1 MPSGLNLR
9 QKDISVGNGINIEYS
24 TTGSGITLSI
34 PPMEDRLLPTGGK
47 DGDILGYQ
55 EGVEGVDR
63 GNNTDTKLLIQPAT
77 SDGLIVD
84 QAAGNAAPVSIT
96 NSGNVVIED
105 NALVF
110 TGTNSLLIPA
120 NALGMT
126 LGGNNE
132 FTIDIEFQLDSVK
145 SDYATLYGS
154 DGGGDGYQ
162 GALYFTSGGDA
173 IFTMSLG
180 PDTTGWTLGTK
191 HRITIERWND
201 NGTWKTSV
209 YRNGSFLA
217 SSTSGMNTLS
227 DYVFPIGSNNESTG
241 RNFIGKIWAFR
252 ISNKAEHRGVSFT
265 PRELPFLPPA
275 GQPVWTEGIDRSRLL
290 PEDPVNGDIPCYSNE
305 PPVGVNYNDA
315 NTVLLLQGSSDNTAA
330 ASTSE
335 RLNGIVTGEFP
346 VQSDG
351 SLLVTGSSNYI
362 TFNDADTRRV
372 FSGEFTLETYI
383 KTTQFTSSGARH
395 DTNWCV
401 VYRNDTSSV
410 TAYQWLLL
418 SDFYADAGKFGIW
431 PYSQMSGETFPKT
444 LVNAEFQHVAIDV
457 YMVDGV
463 RKFTMY
469 RNGVPYHT
477 GNYWSTTPADWSSGV
492 SAMRLFGEG
501 PDGGDDYLS
510 NASVMSL
517 RVSNVARYKGVSF
530 DPPADG
536 KYLNPPAGYWNKL
549 NKNEIVKT
557 DSIRLLPENPSMG
570 DIACFDATATT
581 GGGNDA
587 NTKALL
593 HFDAEVKDEAAGN
606 AAPLA
611 LSSLNATIDTTVSKF
626 GSGSLKLTSGHVFVP
641 IPDLTAVNCVISCW
655 VYLDSFPSS
664 YSPLFCQDDD
674 TTGSWNL
681 VVDNSGI
688 YMFCRGGT
696 TKATQ
701 PLQAK
706 TWYWAAIVKSGKE
719 LRFYLNGAYIYSLTD
734 SMLKFTN
741 PIIGIGERTNE
752 HGRKFTGNVD
762 EFRIQF
768 LTADELSAWTGL
780 TIPVPVEAYSAVQT
794 IGEWG
799 LINKTS
805 LVNSINGI
813 TPDDTGNVTLDLLTE
828 EQLNKLNS
836 IVLAN
841 DFTFTQS
848 DIVSNMITKNA
859 TTLGVPAGSMV
870 QVLSNTGI
878 VMTERAGILVY
889 WSGNNLIIDFTG
901 YFNTTQT
908 TLTGTWTVKFA
919 GNFVGSGSGGSGT
932 VAAIAYPIV
941 LVKPAY
947 TEAVHLEMVYATQD
961 DYSDAQTLV
970 NTKTTSVDRSLVK
983 AFGGTAWETCP
994 SGGFGSVYDKQP
1006 VKIIVSSKLDATT
1019 IYNIKY
1025 RWISASSDTSVSDWY
1040 GMVYPC
1046 YTEPAI

>member
-1 MPSGLNLR
+1 MKQNL
-9 QKDISVGNGINIEYS
+9 QFPDGKLAVKSINEVYADSNGNITVDHVATADTIGS
-24 TTGSGITLSI
+24 TTATQVADTVNKAHTHDNKTTLDKLADASGKLTYNGSEIGGTVDES
-34 PPMEDRLLPTGGK
+34 RLLPTGGK
-47 DGDILGYQ
+47 NGNILEYQ
-55 EGVEGVDR
+55 EGADR
-63 GNNTDTKLLIQPAT
+63 GNGNDVRLLLQNAMTDSAN
-77 SDGLIVD
+77 
-84 QAAGNAAPVSIT
+84 GNAAPAAVT
-96 NSGNVVIED
+96 TQGVTLTGDNNLLFDGNDSHVTAVLATDEIFAADKEW
-105 NALVF
+105 
-110 TGTNSLLIPA
+110 
-120 NALGMT
+120 
-126 LGGNNE
+126 
-132 FTIDIEFQLDSVK
+132 TIDFWMKPTANSSEWNYILTENRGDWGSHSIGLTWNKSKSVLEQ
-145 SDYATLYGS
+145 DT
-154 DGGGDGYQ
+154 GGYVASVIKAPNWPNNSIACAAGEWHFVAVEKQ
-162 GALYFTSGGDA
+162 KTA
-173 IFTMSLG
+173 
-180 PDTTGWTLGTK
+180 TGWSLNYYLNGAIWLRVAFTADFVPFDASDNPFWFGGKT
-191 HRITIERWND
+191 TDSGRWFKGEVNKLRVTMGARYGGKAFAVPD
-201 NGTWKTSV
+201 RSV
-209 YRNGSFLA
+209 DYEA
-217 SSTSGMNTLS
+217 PSGL
-227 DYVFPIGSNNESTG
+227 
-241 RNFIGKIWAFR
+241 
-252 ISNKAEHRGVSFT
+252 
-265 PRELPFLPPA
+265 
-275 GQPVWTEGIDRSRLL
+275 PVWIDQVI
-290 PEDPVNGDIPCYSNE
+290 PEPVDES
-305 PPVGVNYNDA
+305 
-315 NTVLLLQGSSDNTAA
+315 
-330 ASTSE
+330 
-335 RLNGIVTGEFP
+335 
-346 VQSDG
+346 
-351 SLLVTGSSNYI
+351 
-362 TFNDADTRRV
+362 
-372 FSGEFTLETYI
+372 
-383 KTTQFTSSGARH
+383 
-395 DTNWCV
+395 
-401 VYRNDTSSV
+401 
-410 TAYQWLLL
+410 
-418 SDFYADAGKFGIW
+418 
-431 PYSQMSGETFPKT
+431 
-444 LVNAEFQHVAIDV
+444 
-457 YMVDGV
+457 
-463 RKFTMY
+463 
-469 RNGVPYHT
+469 
-477 GNYWSTTPADWSSGV
+477 
-492 SAMRLFGEG
+492 
-501 PDGGDDYLS
+501 
-510 NASVMSL
+510 
-517 RVSNVARYKGVSF
+517 
-530 DPPADG
+530 
-536 KYLNPPAGYWNKL
+536 
-549 NKNEIVKT
+549 
-557 DSIRLLPENPSMG
+557 RLLPENPANG
-570 DIACFDATATT
+570 DIPCFDATATV

-655 VYLDSFPSS
+655 VYLDSLPSS

-674 TTGSWNL
+674 VAGSWNL
-681 VVDNSGI
+681 AVNNEGI

-696 TKATQ
+696 TKAKQ

-734 SMLKFTN
+734 STLRFTS
-741 PIIGIGERTNE
+741 PIIGIGEQTNE
-752 HGRKFTGNVD
+752 DGRKLTGNID

-828 EQLNKLNS
+828 EQLSKLNS

-947 TEAVHLEMVYATQD
+947 TDAVHLEMVYATQD

-970 NTKTTSVDRSLVK
+970 NTKTTSSDRSLVK

-1046 YTEPAI
+1046 YTVSQ

>member
-55 EGVEGVDR
+55 EGVDR

-84 QAAGNAAPVSIT
+84 QAAGNAAPVDIT

-132 FTIDIEFQLDSVK
+132 FMIDIEFQLDSVK

-154 DGGGDGYQ
+154 DGGSSGSY
-162 GALYFTSGGDA
+162 GALYFTSGGA
-173 IFTMSLG
+173 AQFTMDLG
-180 PDTTGWTLGTK
+180 PSTTGWTLGTK

-227 DYVFPIGSNNESTG
+227 DYVFPIGSNTESTN

-252 ISNKAEHRGVSFT
+252 ISNKAEHHGVSFA
-265 PRELPFLPPA
+265 PQELPFLPPA

-290 PEDPVNGDIPCYSNE
+290 KVPTSADEGKLPVIRADKIPAVYHDTTLAAIVIEGDKVIDKISGKELTKVGSPQIIDGGIHSPTNSDYYMLELEGVEGLPVAVSFDYQGDESSDNSDVIIINGTCSYYNLNGVSFCRTQGGGNNVKIDDEPIGVSAVYRNYVIQVSSDNYESKTPPVAFIAGESKSPTYEGSFPSMSPLSSVKVCGRFGKIRNILIGSAFPYTGNFTPRGDGVEGFGVPEKREPGWNYETLDEAANGRLLPANPVNGDIPC
-305 PPVGVNYNDA
+305 
-315 NTVLLLQGSSDNTAA
+315 
-330 ASTSE
+330 
-335 RLNGIVTGEFP
+335 
-346 VQSDG
+346 
-351 SLLVTGSSNYI
+351 
-362 TFNDADTRRV
+362 
-372 FSGEFTLETYI
+372 
-383 KTTQFTSSGARH
+383 
-395 DTNWCV
+395 
-401 VYRNDTSSV
+401 
-410 TAYQWLLL
+410 
-418 SDFYADAGKFGIW
+418 
-431 PYSQMSGETFPKT
+431 
-444 LVNAEFQHVAIDV
+444 
-457 YMVDGV
+457 
-463 RKFTMY
+463 
-469 RNGVPYHT
+469 
-477 GNYWSTTPADWSSGV
+477 
-492 SAMRLFGEG
+492 
-501 PDGGDDYLS
+501 
-510 NASVMSL
+510 
-517 RVSNVARYKGVSF
+517 
-530 DPPADG
+530 
-536 KYLNPPAGYWNKL
+536 
-549 NKNEIVKT
+549 
-557 DSIRLLPENPSMG
+557 
-570 DIACFDATATT
+570 FDATATI
-581 GGGNDA
+581 GGGNNE
-587 NTKALL
+587 NTKILL
-593 HFDAEVKDEAAGN
+593 HFDTEIKDEAVGN
-606 AAPLA
+606 AAPVTIITKSGTITLVDGGKFGKCA
-611 LSSLNATIDTTVSKF
+611 KFVTGSMTIATNLDELNANNWVVSGWFNPDADKHGVSYPTWLSMDDQNTHGF
-626 GSGSLKLTSGHVFVP
+626 GF
-641 IPDLTAVNCVISCW
+641 
-655 VYLDSFPSS
+655 DSTGRYGESDA
-664 YSPLFCQDDD
+664 PLFYMD
-674 TTGSWNL
+674 TPPTAGEWHWL
-681 VVDNSGI
+681 
-688 YMFCRGGT
+688 
-696 TKATQ
+696 
-701 PLQAK
+701 
-706 TWYWAAIVKSGKE
+706 AIVKYSGG
-719 LRFYLNGAYIYSLTD
+719 LRFYLNGAFLNEIVSSQMANFCSTLA
-734 SMLKFTN
+734 
-741 PIIGIGERTNE
+741 IGGFAGTYAAGSTERTFS
-752 HGRKFTGNVD
+752 GLVD
-762 EFRIQF
+762 EVRLQYIPE
-768 LTADELSAWTGL
+768 DEISKWTG
-780 TIPVPVEAYSAVQT
+780 TSIAVPTEPYTVTQIV
-794 IGEWG
+794 GEWNT
-799 LINKTS
+799 INKTS

-828 EQLNKLNS
+828 EQLSKLNS

-947 TEAVHLEMVYATQD
+947 AEAVHLEMVYATQD

-970 NTKTTSVDRSLVK
+970 NTKTTSADRSLVK

-1046 YTEPAI
+1046 YSVSQ

>member
-1 MPSGLNLR
+1 MKQNLQFPDGKLAVKSINEVYADSNGNVTVDHVATADAIGSTTATQVADTVNKAHTHDNKTTLDKLADASGKLTYNGSEIGGTVDESRLLPANPSDYDLAIYRVFPEEAAPQNLTSATSDPNWEVTWSGAYSDR
-9 QKDISVGNGINIEYS
+9 VGWQAFDSDQPTTWCTYYAAVGDWLCWEYKGTEGSVLLRRYSIAKGSGNGDCPTGWKIQGSNDGSTWVDLDEQTGQSFPDNNAKEYTIPNNSTPYKFHRFYLLSWNTSNMIGTFKAWSWINS
-24 TTGSGITLSI
+24 TEEREVWI
-34 PPMEDRLLPTGGK
+34 PINKSEFVVNEARLLPTGGRN
-47 DGDILGYQ
+47 GNLLEYQ
-55 EGVEGVDR
+55 EGVDL
-63 GNNTDTKLLIQPAT
+63 GNNVNTKLLIQPAT

-84 QAAGNAAPVSIT
+84 QAVGNAAPVDIT

-154 DGGGDGYQ
+154 DGGGSGYQ
-162 GALYFTSGGDA
+162 GALYFTSGGA
-173 IFTMSLG
+173 ARFTMDLG
-180 PDTTGWTLGTK
+180 PSTTGWTLGTK

-241 RNFIGKIWAFR
+241 RNFVGKIWAFK
-252 ISNKAEHRGVSFT
+252 ISNKAEHHGVSFT
-265 PRELPFLPPA
+265 PQELPFLPPA

-290 PEDPVNGDIPCYSNE
+290 PENPANGDIP
-305 PPVGVNYNDA
+305 
-315 NTVLLLQGSSDNTAA
+315 
-330 ASTSE
+330 
-335 RLNGIVTGEFP
+335 
-346 VQSDG
+346 
-351 SLLVTGSSNYI
+351 
-362 TFNDADTRRV
+362 
-372 FSGEFTLETYI
+372 
-383 KTTQFTSSGARH
+383 
-395 DTNWCV
+395 
-401 VYRNDTSSV
+401 
-410 TAYQWLLL
+410 
-418 SDFYADAGKFGIW
+418 
-431 PYSQMSGETFPKT
+431 
-444 LVNAEFQHVAIDV
+444 
-457 YMVDGV
+457 
-463 RKFTMY
+463 
-469 RNGVPYHT
+469 
-477 GNYWSTTPADWSSGV
+477 
-492 SAMRLFGEG
+492 
-501 PDGGDDYLS
+501 
-510 NASVMSL
+510 
-517 RVSNVARYKGVSF
+517 
-530 DPPADG
+530 
-536 KYLNPPAGYWNKL
+536 
-549 NKNEIVKT
+549 
-557 DSIRLLPENPSMG
+557 
-570 DIACFDATATT
+570 CFDATATI
-581 GGGNDA
+581 GGGNNE
-587 NTKALL
+587 NTKILL
-593 HFDAEVKDEAAGN
+593 HFDTEIKDEAAGN
-606 AAPLA
+606 AAPVTIITKSGTITIVDGGKFGKCAKFVTGSMTIATNLDE
-611 LSSLNATIDTTVSKF
+611 LNANNWVVSGWFNPDADKHGVSYPTWLSMDDQNTHGF
-626 GSGSLKLTSGHVFVP
+626 GF
-641 IPDLTAVNCVISCW
+641 
-655 VYLDSFPSS
+655 DSTGRYGESDA
-664 YSPLFCQDDD
+664 PLFYMD
-674 TTGSWNL
+674 TPPTAGEWHWL
-681 VVDNSGI
+681 
-688 YMFCRGGT
+688 
-696 TKATQ
+696 
-701 PLQAK
+701 
-706 TWYWAAIVKSGKE
+706 AIVKYSGG
-719 LRFYLNGAYIYSLTD
+719 LRFYLNGAFLNEIVSSQMANFCSTLA
-734 SMLKFTN
+734 
-741 PIIGIGERTNE
+741 IGGFAGTYAAGSTERTFS
-752 HGRKFTGNVD
+752 GLVD
-762 EFRIQF
+762 EVRLQYIPE
-768 LTADELSAWTGL
+768 DEISKWTG
-780 TIPVPVEAYSAVQT
+780 TSIAVPTEPYTVKQIV
-794 IGEWG
+794 GEWG

-828 EQLNKLNS
+828 EQLSKLNS

-859 TTLGVPAGSMV
+859 ITLGVPAGSMV

-970 NTKTTSVDRSLVK
+970 NTKTTSADRSLVK

-1025 RWISASSDTSVSDWY
+1025 RWISASSDTSISEWY

-1046 YTEPAI
+1046 YSVSQ

>member
-1 MPSGLNLR
+1 MKQNLQFPDGKLAVKSINEVYADSNGNVTVDHVATADAIGSTTATQVADTVNKAHTHDNKTTLDKLADASGKLTYNGSEIGGTVDESRLLPANPSDYDLAIYRVFPEEAAPQNLTSATSDPNWEVTWSGAYSGR
-9 QKDISVGNGINIEYS
+9 VGWQAFDSDQLTTWCTYSAAVGDWLCWEYKGTEGSVLLRRYSIAKGSGNGDCPTGWKIQGSNDGSTWVDLDEQTGQGFPDNNAKEYTIPNNSTPYKFHRFYLLSWNTSNMIGTFKAWSWINS
-24 TTGSGITLSI
+24 TEEREVWI
-34 PPMEDRLLPTGGK
+34 PINKSEFVVNEARLLPTGGRN
-47 DGDILGYQ
+47 GNLLEYQ
-55 EGVEGVDR
+55 EGVDL
-63 GNNTDTKLLIQPAT
+63 GNNVNTKLLIQPAT

-84 QAAGNAAPVSIT
+84 QAVGNAAPVDIT

-154 DGGGDGYQ
+154 DGGGSGYQ
-162 GALYFTSGGDA
+162 GALYFTSGGA
-173 IFTMSLG
+173 AHFTMDLG
-180 PDTTGWTLGTK
+180 PSTTGWTLGTK

-241 RNFIGKIWAFR
+241 RNFVGKIWAFK
-252 ISNKAEHRGVSFT
+252 ISNKAEHHGVSFT
-265 PRELPFLPPA
+265 PQELPFLPPA

-290 PEDPVNGDIPCYSNE
+290 PENPANGDIP
-305 PPVGVNYNDA
+305 
-315 NTVLLLQGSSDNTAA
+315 
-330 ASTSE
+330 
-335 RLNGIVTGEFP
+335 
-346 VQSDG
+346 
-351 SLLVTGSSNYI
+351 
-362 TFNDADTRRV
+362 
-372 FSGEFTLETYI
+372 
-383 KTTQFTSSGARH
+383 
-395 DTNWCV
+395 
-401 VYRNDTSSV
+401 
-410 TAYQWLLL
+410 
-418 SDFYADAGKFGIW
+418 
-431 PYSQMSGETFPKT
+431 
-444 LVNAEFQHVAIDV
+444 
-457 YMVDGV
+457 
-463 RKFTMY
+463 
-469 RNGVPYHT
+469 
-477 GNYWSTTPADWSSGV
+477 
-492 SAMRLFGEG
+492 
-501 PDGGDDYLS
+501 
-510 NASVMSL
+510 
-517 RVSNVARYKGVSF
+517 
-530 DPPADG
+530 
-536 KYLNPPAGYWNKL
+536 
-549 NKNEIVKT
+549 
-557 DSIRLLPENPSMG
+557 
-570 DIACFDATATT
+570 CFDATATI
-581 GGGNDA
+581 GGGNNE
-587 NTKALL
+587 NTKILL
-593 HFDAEVKDEAAGN
+593 HFDTEIKDEAAGN
-606 AAPLA
+606 AAPVTIITKSGTITIVDGGKFGKCAKFVTGSMTIATNLDE
-611 LSSLNATIDTTVSKF
+611 LNANNWVVSGWFNPDADKHGVSYPTWLSMDDQNTHGF
-626 GSGSLKLTSGHVFVP
+626 GF
-641 IPDLTAVNCVISCW
+641 
-655 VYLDSFPSS
+655 DSTGRYGESDA
-664 YSPLFCQDDD
+664 PLFYMD
-674 TTGSWNL
+674 TPPTAGEWHWL
-681 VVDNSGI
+681 
-688 YMFCRGGT
+688 
-696 TKATQ
+696 
-701 PLQAK
+701 
-706 TWYWAAIVKSGKE
+706 AIVKYSGG
-719 LRFYLNGAYIYSLTD
+719 LRFYLNGAFLNEIVSSQMANFCSTLA
-734 SMLKFTN
+734 
-741 PIIGIGERTNE
+741 IGGFAGTYAAGSTERTFS
-752 HGRKFTGNVD
+752 GLVD
-762 EFRIQF
+762 EVRLQYIPE
-768 LTADELSAWTGL
+768 DEISKWTG
-780 TIPVPVEAYSAVQT
+780 TSIAVPTEPYTVTQIV
-794 IGEWG
+794 GEWNT
-799 LINKTS
+799 INKTS

-828 EQLNKLNS
+828 EQLSKLNS

-947 TEAVHLEMVYATQD
+947 TEAIHLEMVYATQD

-970 NTKTTSVDRSLVK
+970 NTKTTSADRSLVK

>member
-55 EGVEGVDR
+55 EGVDR

-132 FTIDIEFQLDSVK
+132 FMIDIEFQLDSVK

-154 DGGGDGYQ
+154 DGGGSGYQ
-162 GALYFTSGGDA
+162 GALYFTSGGA
-173 IFTMSLG
+173 AHFTMSLG
-180 PDTTGWTLGTK
+180 PSTTGWTLGTK

-217 SSTSGMNTLS
+217 SSTSGMNILS

-252 ISNKAEHRGVSFT
+252 ISNKAEHHGVSFA
-265 PRELPFLPPA
+265 PQELPFLPPA

-290 PEDPVNGDIPCYSNE
+290 PENPVNGDIP
-305 PPVGVNYNDA
+305 
-315 NTVLLLQGSSDNTAA
+315 
-330 ASTSE
+330 
-335 RLNGIVTGEFP
+335 
-346 VQSDG
+346 
-351 SLLVTGSSNYI
+351 
-362 TFNDADTRRV
+362 
-372 FSGEFTLETYI
+372 
-383 KTTQFTSSGARH
+383 
-395 DTNWCV
+395 
-401 VYRNDTSSV
+401 
-410 TAYQWLLL
+410 
-418 SDFYADAGKFGIW
+418 
-431 PYSQMSGETFPKT
+431 
-444 LVNAEFQHVAIDV
+444 
-457 YMVDGV
+457 
-463 RKFTMY
+463 
-469 RNGVPYHT
+469 
-477 GNYWSTTPADWSSGV
+477 
-492 SAMRLFGEG
+492 
-501 PDGGDDYLS
+501 
-510 NASVMSL
+510 
-517 RVSNVARYKGVSF
+517 
-530 DPPADG
+530 
-536 KYLNPPAGYWNKL
+536 
-549 NKNEIVKT
+549 
-557 DSIRLLPENPSMG
+557 
-570 DIACFDATATT
+570 CFDATATT
-581 GGGNDA
+581 GGGNDE
-587 NTKALL
+587 NTVALF
-593 HFDAEVKDEAAGN
+593 HFDTEIKDEAAGN
-606 AAPLA
+606 AAPISA
-611 LSSLNATIDTTVSKF
+611 TKIGTATISTNDKKF
-626 GSGSLKLTSGHVFVP
+626 GDGSLYFNSGRLLIPVDSTRMDTDAWVASVWFKTSSTNTVF
-641 IPDLTAVNCVISCW
+641 LLN
-655 VYLDSFPSS
+655 
-664 YSPLFCQDDD
+664 QDDD
-674 TTGSWNL
+674 TTSRWSVNTDGNGLHWHVRGIGLGSNHSFPIAEWNWL
-681 VVDNSGI
+681 AVVKDNQKYLHI
-688 YMFCRGGT
+688 
-696 TKATQ
+696 
-701 PLQAK
+701 
-706 TWYWAAIVKSGKE
+706 
-719 LRFYLNGAYIYSLTD
+719 YLNGAKVDTCTNSINFNMAQLGLGGMVDTSD
-734 SMLKFTN
+734 S
-741 PIIGIGERTNE
+741 RTM
-752 HGRKFTGNVD
+752 TGYVD
-762 EFRIQF
+762 EFRLQF
-768 LTADELSAWTGL
+768 LGSDEVAQWTG
-780 TIPVPVEAYSAVQT
+780 TSIAVPTEPYTVTQIV
-794 IGEWG
+794 GEWNT
-799 LINKTS
+799 INKTS

-828 EQLNKLNS
+828 EQLSKLNS

-947 TEAVHLEMVYATQD
+947 ADAVHLEMVYATQD

-970 NTKTTSVDRSLVK
+970 NTKTTSADRSLVK

-1006 VKIIVSSKLDATT
+1006 VKIIVSSKLGATT

-1046 YTEPAI
+1046 YTEPTI

>member
-1 MPSGLNLR
+1 MKQNL
-9 QKDISVGNGINIEYS
+9 QFPDGKLAVKSINEVYADSNGNVTVDHVATADAIGS
-24 TTGSGITLSI
+24 TTATQVADTVNKAHTHDNKTTLDKLADASGKLTYNGSEIGGTVDES
-34 PPMEDRLLPTGGK
+34 RLLPENPAN
-47 DGDILGYQ
+47 GDIPCFDATATIG
-55 EGVEGVDR
+55 G
-63 GNNTDTKLLIQPAT
+63 GNNENTKILLHFDTEIK
-77 SDGLIVD
+77 DE
-84 QAAGNAAPVSIT
+84 AAGNAAPVTIIT
-96 NSGNVVIED
+96 KSGTIT
-105 NALVF
+105 LV
-110 TGTNSLLIPA
+110 
-120 NALGMT
+120 
-126 LGGNNE
+126 
-132 FTIDIEFQLDSVK
+132 
-145 SDYATLYGS
+145 
-154 DGGGDGYQ
+154 DGGKFGKCAKFVTGSMTIATNLDELN
-162 GALYFTSGGDA
+162 ANNWVVSGWFNPDA
-173 IFTMSLG
+173 
-180 PDTTGWTLGTK
+180 DK
-191 HRITIERWND
+191 H
-201 NGTWKTSV
+201 GVSYPTWLS
-209 YRNGSFLA
+209 
-217 SSTSGMNTLS
+217 MDDQNTHGFGF
-227 DYVFPIGSNNESTG
+227 DSTG
-241 RNFIGKIWAFR
+241 RYGESDAPLFYMDTPPTAGEWHWLAIVKYSGGLRFYLNGAFLNEIVASQMANFCSTLAIGGF
-252 ISNKAEHRGVSFT
+252 
-265 PRELPFLPPA
+265 A
-275 GQPVWTEGIDRSRLL
+275 GTYAAGSTERTFSGLVDEVRLQYI
-290 PEDPVNGDIPCYSNE
+290 PEDEISKWTGTSIAVPTE
-305 PPVGVNYNDA
+305 PYTVKQIVGEW
-315 NTVLLLQGSSDNTAA
+315 NTINT
-330 ASTSE
+330 
-335 RLNGIVTGEFP
+335 
-346 VQSDG
+346 
-351 SLLVTGSSNYI
+351 
-362 TFNDADTRRV
+362 
-372 FSGEFTLETYI
+372 
-383 KTTQFTSSGARH
+383 
-395 DTNWCV
+395 
-401 VYRNDTSSV
+401 
-410 TAYQWLLL
+410 
-418 SDFYADAGKFGIW
+418 
-431 PYSQMSGETFPKT
+431 
-444 LVNAEFQHVAIDV
+444 
-457 YMVDGV
+457 
-463 RKFTMY
+463 
-469 RNGVPYHT
+469 
-477 GNYWSTTPADWSSGV
+477 
-492 SAMRLFGEG
+492 
-501 PDGGDDYLS
+501 
-510 NASVMSL
+510 
-517 RVSNVARYKGVSF
+517 
-530 DPPADG
+530 
-536 KYLNPPAGYWNKL
+536 
-549 NKNEIVKT
+549 NEIVKT

-593 HFDAEVKDEAAGN
+593 HFDTEIKDEAAGN

-655 VYLDSFPSS
+655 VYLDSLPSN

-674 TTGSWNL
+674 TAGSWNL
-681 VVDNSGI
+681 AVNNGGI
-688 YMFCRGGT
+688 YMFCRGNT

-734 SMLKFTN
+734 SILKFTN
-741 PIIGIGERTNE
+741 PIIGIGEQTNE
-752 HGRKFTGNVD
+752 DGRKLTGNID

-828 EQLNKLNS
+828 EQLSKLNS

-970 NTKTTSVDRSLVK
+970 NTKTTSADRSLVK

-1025 RWISASSDTSVSDWY
+1025 RWISTSSDTSVSDWY

-1046 YTEPAI
+1046 YTEPTI

>member
-1 MPSGLNLR
+1 MKQNL
-9 QKDISVGNGINIEYS
+9 QFPDGKLAVKSINEVYADSNGNVTVDHVATADAIGS
-24 TTGSGITLSI
+24 TTATQVADTVNKAHTHDNKTTLDKLADASG
-34 PPMEDRLLPTGGK
+34 
-47 DGDILGYQ
+47 
-55 EGVEGVDR
+55 
-63 GNNTDTKLLIQPAT
+63 KLT
-77 SDGLIVD
+77 
-84 QAAGNAAPVSIT
+84 
-96 NSGNVVIED
+96 
-105 NALVF
+105 
-110 TGTNSLLIPA
+110 
-120 NALGMT
+120 
-126 LGGNNE
+126 
-132 FTIDIEFQLDSVK
+132 
-145 SDYATLYGS
+145 Y
-154 DGGGDGYQ
+154 
-162 GALYFTSGGDA
+162 
-173 IFTMSLG
+173 
-180 PDTTGWTLGTK
+180 
-191 HRITIERWND
+191 
-201 NGTWKTSV
+201 
-209 YRNGSFLA
+209 NGSE
-217 SSTSGMNTLS
+217 
-227 DYVFPIGSNNESTG
+227 IGGTVDE
-241 RNFIGKIWAFR
+241 
-252 ISNKAEHRGVSFT
+252 
-265 PRELPFLPPA
+265 
-275 GQPVWTEGIDRSRLL
+275 SRLL
-290 PEDPVNGDIPCYSNE
+290 PEDPVNGDIP
-305 PPVGVNYNDA
+305 
-315 NTVLLLQGSSDNTAA
+315 
-330 ASTSE
+330 
-335 RLNGIVTGEFP
+335 
-346 VQSDG
+346 
-351 SLLVTGSSNYI
+351 
-362 TFNDADTRRV
+362 
-372 FSGEFTLETYI
+372 
-383 KTTQFTSSGARH
+383 
-395 DTNWCV
+395 
-401 VYRNDTSSV
+401 
-410 TAYQWLLL
+410 
-418 SDFYADAGKFGIW
+418 
-431 PYSQMSGETFPKT
+431 
-444 LVNAEFQHVAIDV
+444 
-457 YMVDGV
+457 
-463 RKFTMY
+463 
-469 RNGVPYHT
+469 
-477 GNYWSTTPADWSSGV
+477 
-492 SAMRLFGEG
+492 
-501 PDGGDDYLS
+501 
-510 NASVMSL
+510 
-517 RVSNVARYKGVSF
+517 
-530 DPPADG
+530 
-536 KYLNPPAGYWNKL
+536 
-549 NKNEIVKT
+549 
-557 DSIRLLPENPSMG
+557 
-570 DIACFDATATT
+570 CFDATATT

-655 VYLDSFPSS
+655 VYLDSLPSS

-681 VVDNSGI
+681 AVDNSGI
-688 YMFCRGGT
+688 YMFCRGGAS
-696 TKATQ
+696 KAKQ

-734 SMLKFTN
+734 SILRFTN
-741 PIIGIGERTNE
+741 PIIGIGEQTNE
-752 HGRKFTGNVD
+752 DGRKFTGNVD

-794 IGEWG
+794 VGEWG

-828 EQLNKLNS
+828 EQISKLNS

-932 VAAIAYPIV
+932 IAAIAYPIV

-947 TEAVHLEMVYATQD
+947 TEAIHLEMVYATQD

-970 NTKTTSVDRSLVK
+970 NTKTTSADRSLVK

-994 SGGFGSVYDKQP
+994 SGGFGSVYDKKP

-1025 RWISASSDTSVSDWY
+1025 RWISASSDTSISEWY

-1046 YTEPAI
+1046 YSVSQ